1 MLAKAQKINKG
12 TKAEQKKKDANP
24 KKWIIIIYYT
34 KYIYIML
41 LNADSE
47 YSHLFKIIM
56 LGDSGVGKTNILSRF
71 TRNEFNLDTKPT
83 IGIEF
88 SVKNIALAD
97 KIVKM

>member
-1 MLAKAQKINKG
+1 
-12 TKAEQKKKDANP
+12 
-24 KKWIIIIYYT
+24 
-34 KYIYIML
+34 ML

-88 SVKNIALAD
+88 SVKNIALSD